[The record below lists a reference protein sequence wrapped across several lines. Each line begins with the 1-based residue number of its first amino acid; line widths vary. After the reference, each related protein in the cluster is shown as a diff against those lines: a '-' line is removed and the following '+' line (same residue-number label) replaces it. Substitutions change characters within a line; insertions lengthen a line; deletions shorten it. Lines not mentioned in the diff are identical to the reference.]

1 MRAWKSWSDRSAVVR
16 IRPLCLL
23 GCQTRIAC
31 PYTALAFAGET
42 GGGAGGDG
50 WVAVGIRVGAVG
62 GWIPAFA
69 GMRGWGVAVR
79 VLVRRRGVD
88 SGPVSE
94 YGTCFHGNEGVG
106 GGGWRPWGCLWHSNS
121 VPGLSIHLSS
131 VLGHSRWRARLWTPA
146 HRGLGRI

>member
-1 MRAWKSWSDRSAVVR
+1 M
-16 IRPLCLL
+16 
-23 GCQTRIAC
+23 
-31 PYTALAFAGET
+31 
-42 GGGAGGDG
+42 
-50 WVAVGIRVGAVG
+50 AVGIRVGAVG

-106 GGGWRPWGCLWHSNS
+106 VPMGSHRPTSS
-121 VPGLSIHLSS
+121 SPGLSIHLSS